1 MRVRRNP
8 LALLALVGFAV
19 TSIAVTP
26 AAAKI
31 PRITGGVR
39 CTISNASM
47 TFNPGLRYR
56 DHIEGV
62 QKGRGPSATSFT
74 AELSGCTDPSNGPA
88 PAGIDHGT
96 LQGNGKVSGSYCE
109 KLDRLKLSTTV
120 TWRKADNTVVG
131 DTVVK
136 LAVDVTIPG
145 FDPPWTLSFAGP
157 AKARSIVFPR
167 DPVSFALDTTSP
179 NWAISGACFKLSLDS
194 LAFENGTFAA
204 DPPA

>member
-1 MRVRRNP
+1 MGPWIRPIRAEGGMRHARPTKHAGSARPRGVRR
-8 LALLALVGFAV
+8 
-19 TSIAVTP
+19 
-26 AAAKI
+26 
-31 PRITGGVR
+31 
-39 CTISNASM
+39 
-47 TFNPGLRYR
+47 
-56 DHIEGV
+56 D
-62 QKGRGPSATSFT
+62 
-74 AELSGCTDPSNGPA
+74 
-88 PAGIDHGT
+88 
-96 LQGNGKVSGSYCE
+96 CE

-157 AKARSIVFPR
+157 AKTRSIVFPR